1 MSADAIASYATL
13 ILADA
18 DIEIT
23 SDKLQA
29 IAKAANAEL
38 EPVWAETFAK
48 ATEGKDLKKS
58 SSPSVLLAPLLLL
71 LLLLLAVRLLPLLRP
86 RHPKRKRRSPTK
98 IWVWAFSTKL
108 SIALLKY
115 LVPMEYL

>member
-48 ATEGKDLKKS
+48 ATEGKDLKEILFAFGAAG
-58 SSPSVLLAPLLLL
+58 PAAAAAP
-71 LLLLLAVRLLPLLRP
+71 AAAGGEAAAPAEAEA
-86 RHPKRKRRSPTK
+86 PKEEEEESDEDMGMGL
-98 IWVWAFSTKL
+98 FD
-108 SIALLKY
+108 
-115 LVPMEYL
+115 